1 MMRTLARSSPRMRP
15 ALSGRAAIGGNS
27 ISRAGT
33 ASAAAALAATATAAA
48 GLLLASSAASGVEG
62 YVPSHPAPATSSNT
76 RKRAAFVNRLH
87 VGAGVPPMLHRG
99 SVALCESSPK
109 AEQEEQFFDPSSHHD
124 HYERVHPPDRS
135 QTESHAIFGPLLGEG
150 RIERYNFYRRVH
162 HPVDSAKLQPN
173 HNSAVGAEPIE
184 VAVGDVQLGNKV
196 NGHEGIVHEGII
208 SLIFDDAMGWGYE
221 ALLMSDADL
230 DADMTKIVTA
240 NLNIDYRAPLMED
253 SRAAVRVYYVRSEGR
268 KIYFQARLESHDGET
283 LYAEATSLFVKL
295 RKE

>member
-1 MMRTLARSSPRMRP
+1 MMRTLAHSSPRLR
-15 ALSGRAAIGGNS
+15 SGRIAIGGNNT
-27 ISRAGT
+27 SRAGT
-33 ASAAAALAATATAAA
+33 AAALAATATAAA
-48 GLLLASSAASGVEG
+48 SLLLASSTASGVEG
-62 YVPSHPAPATSSNT
+62 YVPSHPASATVSNVK
-76 RKRAAFVNRLH
+76 KRNAFMNRL
-87 VGAGVPPMLHRG
+87 GA
-99 SVALCESSPK
+99 VAMCESSP
-109 AEQEEQFFDPSSHHD
+109 FDPSSHD

-162 HPVDSAKLQPN
+162 HPVDSAKLQLN
-173 HNSAVGAEPIE
+173 HRSVKGAEPIE
-184 VAVGDVQLGNKV
+184 VAVGDVQLGNQV
-196 NGHEGIVHEGII
+196 NGHEGIVHGGII

-253 SRAAVRVYYVRSEGR
+253 SRAVVRVYYVRSEGR